1 MLGVE
6 GRNAKVAH
14 FAVTAIP
21 NVGISCRDEGQRVCK
36 ARLCKE
42 LLNNPNQTGSER
54 EQEALQSLKML
65 NHGCVKNRQ
74 PELDQSEHA

>member
-54 EQEALQSLKML
+54 ARSITELENAQSWV
-65 NHGCVKNRQ
+65 C
-74 PELDQSEHA
+74 